1 MEEII
6 GFDGSFILF
15 VETENY
21 FGPTFSNIFI
31 SLRRASFNLVYKM
44 PNTEYRTTTSK
55 NTERR
60 NDDQSGQQNPERYNT
75 LTYFNTIIANR
86 RLPSLFVTSQTNS

>member
-1 MEEII
+1 MIMEEII

-15 VETENY
+15 VATEND

-31 SLRRASFNLVYKM
+31 SLRRVDARLSLQNA
-44 PNTEYRTTTSK
+44 NIEYRTTASK

-60 NDDQSGQQNPERYNT
+60 NDDQSGQQNPERYGT
-75 LTYFNTIIANR
+75 FTY
-86 RLPSLFVTSQTNS
+86 